1 MTLDE
6 KAALPLVYDK
16 PKNVLEAKFSL
27 HFAVAVAIAEGAAG
41 LKQFS
46 AELVRNPKIRRLMK
60 RVELIRRPA
69 AQQTNRQGIDTA
81 IEITLKSGAKHH
93 DRAAIARGHPT
104 LSASRAEIEEKF
116 RQCADG
122 VLPAKAV
129 SRFLSTFSTLER
141 ASSIAVWLRPLGPSR
156 R

>member
-16 PKNVLEAKFSL
+16 PKDALEAKFSL
-27 HFAVAVAIAEGAAG
+27 YFAVAVAIVEGAAR

-46 AELVRNPKIRRLMK
+46 AEPVRDANIRSLMK
-60 RVELIRRPA
+60 RIELVRRPA
-69 AQQTNRQGIDTA
+69 AKRTSRMGIDTD
-81 IEITLKSGAKHH
+81 IEITLKSGAKHR
-93 DRAAIARGHPT
+93 DRAAIARGHPS
-104 LSASRAEIEEKF
+104 LPASRAEIEEKF

-122 VLPAKAV
+122 VLPARAV
-129 SRFLSTFSTLER
+129 SKFLSNFSTLEH
-141 ASSIAVWLRPLGPSR
+141 ASSIAAWLRPLHPSR